1 MSCNFCIKFATIS
14 FQYSYNGLNPVLCV
28 VVCCVSATC
37 MRMCCYQETCFLDYE
52 KMVDEDGVR
61 LVAFGKMAGEAGAVI
76 LSWI

>member
-1 MSCNFCIKFATIS
+1 MWFA
-14 FQYSYNGLNPVLCV
+14 L
-28 VVCCVSATC
+28 SAIC

-61 LVAFGKMAGEAGAVI
+61 LVAFGKMAGEAGTVI